1 MTTPINFWP
10 DANKIKKREV
20 ALTEY
25 TDLIKQFLDH
35 AISADDFEIKYVKLF
50 YADQGGRTDSTFHIL
65 DRLFAEVDA
74 YWPETQPGDPD
85 EEIFSS
91 ISEVTLRQCAAVALD
106 KLKATLK

>member
-35 AISADDFEIKYVKLF
+35 AISADDFEIK
-50 YADQGGRTDSTFHIL
+50 
-65 DRLFAEVDA
+65 
-74 YWPETQPGDPD
+74 
-85 EEIFSS
+85 
-91 ISEVTLRQCAAVALD
+91 
-106 KLKATLK
+106 